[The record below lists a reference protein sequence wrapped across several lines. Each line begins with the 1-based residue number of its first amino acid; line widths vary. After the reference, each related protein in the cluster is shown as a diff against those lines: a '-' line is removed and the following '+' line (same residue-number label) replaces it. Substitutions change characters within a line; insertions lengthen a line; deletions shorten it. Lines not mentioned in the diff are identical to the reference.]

1 LAVKSQPSLRGPL
14 CTTSVFSFLPDV
26 KQLSLIGRQLSVN
39 LSDICALLT
48 KKIKMEIKN
57 RSAYFEFFIDD
68 KYVAGIVLTGT
79 EVKSLRAG
87 KANFNDSYCI
97 FHNGELWIRS
107 LHISEYSHGT
117 INNHDPIRERKL
129 LLNRREL
136 KKLEARIKE
145 KGYTIVPLRLF
156 LNENNLV
163 KLEIGLGKGKKVYD
177 KRETIKQR
185 DTEREIKRY
194 IK

>member
-1 LAVKSQPSLRGPL
+1 
-14 CTTSVFSFLPDV
+14 
-26 KQLSLIGRQLSVN
+26 
-39 LSDICALLT
+39 
-48 KKIKMEIKN
+48 MEIKN
-57 RSAYFEFFIDD
+57 RSAYFEYYIDD

-79 EVKSLRAG
+79 EVKSLREG

-97 FHNGELWIRS
+97 SHNGELWIRS
-107 LHISEYSHGT
+107 FHISEYSHGT

-136 KKLEARIKE
+136 KKLEAKIKE

-156 LNENNLV
+156 FNEKNLAKV
-163 KLEIGLGKGKKVYD
+163 EIGLAKGKKLHD
-177 KRETIKQR
+177 KRESIRQR
-185 DTEREIKRY
+185 DTERELKRY